1 VTSPADAVSTEPVR
15 RKRVPRAVREA
26 QMLAVAEQVFAER
39 GYLAASMDEI
49 AERVGVSKPMIYEYF
64 GSKEGLLVG
73 CIDKARTELREA
85 TEQAVVRA
93 TTPEQALRLGLLAFF
108 RFIAERRQSYS
119 LLRHEGAVTVQSAV
133 AEIEHVRRQQ
143 TDLMI
148 GLMAAYPPSGDPVEL
163 EAAAEIL
170 VGSCERLAQW
180 CERRPDITPERATDL
195 LMAAVWT
202 GLSAR
207 AVT

>member
-1 VTSPADAVSTEPVR
+1 M
-15 RKRVPRAVREA
+15 PRAARKA
-26 QMLAVAEQVFAER
+26 QMLAVAEEVFAER

-49 AERVGVSKPMIYEYF
+49 AEWVGVSKPMLYEYF

-85 TEQAVVRA
+85 TEQAVIHA
-93 TTPEQALRLGLLAFF
+93 DSPENMLRLGLLAFF

-119 LLRHEGAVTVQSAV
+119 LLRHEAAVTVPSAV
-133 AEIEHVRRQQ
+133 EEIEAIRRQQ
-143 TDLMI
+143 TDLMVGWM
-148 GLMAAYPPSGDPVEL
+148 GLALPAADPIEL

-180 CERRPDITPERATDL
+180 CERRPEVTPERATDL

-202 GLSAR
+202 GLSAH
-207 AVT
+207 AGD

>member
-1 VTSPADAVSTEPVR
+1 M
-15 RKRVPRAVREA
+15 PRAARKA
-26 QMLAVAEQVFAER
+26 QMLAVAEEVFAER

-49 AERVGVSKPMIYEYF
+49 AERVGVSKPMLYEYF

-85 TEQAVVRA
+85 TEQAVIHA
-93 TTPEQALRLGLLAFF
+93 DSPENMLRLGLLAFF

-119 LLRHEGAVTVQSAV
+119 LLRHEAAVTVPSAV
-133 AEIEHVRRQQ
+133 EEIEAIRRQQ
-143 TDLMI
+143 TDLMVGWM
-148 GLMAAYPPSGDPVEL
+148 GLALPAADPLEL

-180 CERRPDITPERATDL
+180 CERRPEVTPERATDL

-202 GLSAR
+202 GLSAH
-207 AVT
+207 AGD

>member
-1 VTSPADAVSTEPVR
+1 M
-15 RKRVPRAVREA
+15 PRAARKA
-26 QMLAVAEQVFAER
+26 QMLAVAEEVFAER

-49 AERVGVSKPMIYEYF
+49 AERVGVSKPMLYEYF

-85 TEQAVVRA
+85 TEQAVIHA
-93 TTPEQALRLGLLAFF
+93 DSPENMLRLGLLAFF

-119 LLRHEGAVTVQSAV
+119 LLRHEAAVTVPSAV
-133 AEIEHVRRQQ
+133 EEIEAIRRQQ
-143 TDLMI
+143 TDLMVGWM
-148 GLMAAYPPSGDPVEL
+148 GLALPAADPVEL

-180 CERRPDITPERATDL
+180 CERRPEVTPERATDL

-202 GLSAR
+202 GLSAH
-207 AVT
+207 AGD

>member
-1 VTSPADAVSTEPVR
+1 M
-15 RKRVPRAVREA
+15 PRAARKA
-26 QMLAVAEQVFAER
+26 QMLAVAEEVFAER

-49 AERVGVSKPMIYEYF
+49 AERVGVSKPMLYEYF

-85 TEQAVVRA
+85 TEQAVIHA
-93 TTPEQALRLGLLAFF
+93 DSPENMLRLGLLAFF

-119 LLRHEGAVTVQSAV
+119 LLRHEAAVTVPSAV
-133 AEIEHVRRQQ
+133 EEIEAIRRQQ
-143 TDLMI
+143 TDLMVGWM
-148 GLMAAYPPSGDPVEL
+148 GLALPAADPIEL

-180 CERRPDITPERATDL
+180 CERRPEVTPERATDL

-202 GLSAR
+202 GLSAH
-207 AVT
+207 AGD

>member
-1 VTSPADAVSTEPVR
+1 M
-15 RKRVPRAVREA
+15 PRAARKA

-49 AERVGVSKPMIYEYF
+49 AERVGVSKPMLYEYF

-85 TEQAVVRA
+85 TEQAVIGA
-93 TTPEQALRLGLLAFF
+93 DSPEAMLRLGLLAFF
-108 RFIAERRQSYS
+108 QFIAERRQSYG
-119 LLRHEGAVTVQSAV
+119 LLRHEAAVTVPSAV
-133 AEIEHVRRQQ
+133 EEIEAIRRQQ

-148 GLMAAYPPSGDPVEL
+148 GWMALSLPGVDPVEL

-180 CERRPDITPERATDL
+180 CERRPEITPERATDL
-195 LMAAVWT
+195 LMTAVWT
-202 GLSAR
+202 GLSSR
-207 AVT
+207 AGD